1 MSKDSFGIILGA
13 SVVKKEKFDQL
24 SPGDQKILKDTA
36 RRAALALDK
45 IVRRDDAQAYDVLL
59 GRGIEVVDTGPH
71 QAEWDKASNETRVR
85 LTGRIFSKSLL
96 AEVEAA
102 AGGTGL

>member
-1 MSKDSFGIILGA
+1 
-13 SVVKKEKFDQL
+13 VVKKEKFDQL

-45 IVRRDDAQAYDVLL
+45 IVRRDDAQAYDVLR
-59 GRGIEVVDTGPH
+59 GRGIEVVDTGPYRT
-71 QAEWDKASNETRVR
+71 EWDKASNETRVR